1 MFEKSE
7 AIFTPKS
14 LAGEHNILFFL
25 VCWTSISQ
33 PESSELFDNNI
44 IRPVMIIVIFILT
57 IHIFQNVNQYL
68 RFNGARGKFTLIA
81 LPVLSD
87 ADILNAVLIIRL
99 FF

>member
-1 MFEKSE
+1 
-7 AIFTPKS
+7 
-14 LAGEHNILFFL
+14 
-25 VCWTSISQ
+25 
-33 PESSELFDNNI
+33 
-44 IRPVMIIVIFILT
+44 MIIVIFILT

-68 RFNGARGKFTLIA
+68 RFNGARGEFTLTA